1 MLSLRFIPVL
11 WIVVV
16 LCNLIT
22 KKAAPE
28 ISGWY
33 LPYSIVIGVLTTG
46 VLFLT
51 ASL

>member
-1 MLSLRFIPVL
+1 MLSLRFILVL
-11 WIVVV
+11 WIAVV

-33 LPYSIVIGVLTTG
+33 LPYSIVIGVLATG

>member
-1 MLSLRFIPVL
+1 MLSLKLIPVF
-11 WIVVV
+11 WIAVV

-22 KKAAPE
+22 KKAAPM

-33 LPYSIVIGVLTTG
+33 LPYSIVIGALTTG